1 MASVSQPTK
10 SEITMVLTKLKS
22 LPYNKQCF
30 DCGGTNPTWASVTY
44 GIFLCIDCSAA
55 HRALGVHLSFIRS
68 TQLDTNWTWVQLRA
82 MQVGGNENARSF
94 FVQHNCRTNDA
105 KEKYQSRAAELYRE
119 KLEKLAV
126 NAMKIHGTK
135 LMIDAPDDK
144 PESTGV
150 KESDFFK
157 EHTKVDSDLLGTNL
171 GTVRTNY
178 IADVASGEPKVGPIV
193 DLLSGT
199 AGDASKSSAP
209 VRSANRKPRSGKS
222 GARKSGG
229 LGAAKLKADFSAIES
244 AAENADL
251 QRERQAMTA
260 KQSEKEE
267 IEKKAERIAS
277 LRLAYKD
284 VAEERER
291 KEQAL
296 KSVDPKRAE
305 QVERLGMGAGT
316 RGISHSAF
324 SNVQKIEQEG
334 STSSSITRPSA
345 LVSSRLDP
353 FFDSSSIAG
362 TNGRI
367 SGGTRRLDLDYPF
380 SSGDSSFEKR
390 GGWIDEAPQGDGWA
404 RDADLFDSVGT
415 RGNSTV
421 TGTSNK
427 SSESAVTS
435 DWGRSSPRDSQK
447 QKPVPVDSIS
457 SAQSEDLRKKFANV
471 SSISSDAF
479 FGREE
484 VLFILSNH

>member
-1 MASVSQPTK
+1 LKTVVNTNVAWLDALTYLVVSAILFR
-10 SEITMVLTKLKS
+10 IT
-22 LPYNKQCF
+22 Q
-30 DCGGTNPTWASVTY
+30 
-44 GIFLCIDCSAA
+44 
-55 HRALGVHLSFIRS
+55 
-68 TQLDTNWTWVQLRA
+68 
-82 MQVGGNENARSF
+82 
-94 FVQHNCRTNDA
+94 
-105 KEKYQSRAAELYRE
+105 
-119 KLEKLAV
+119 
-126 NAMKIHGTK
+126 
-135 LMIDAPDDK
+135 
-144 PESTGV
+144 
-150 KESDFFK
+150 
-157 EHTKVDSDLLGTNL
+157 
-171 GTVRTNY
+171 
-178 IADVASGEPKVGPIV
+178 
-193 DLLSGT
+193 
-199 AGDASKSSAP
+199 
-209 VRSANRKPRSGKS
+209 S

-229 LGAAKLKADFSAIES
+229 LGAAKVKADFSAIES

-316 RGISHSAF
+316 R
-324 SNVQKIEQEG
+324 
-334 STSSSITRPSA
+334 
-345 LVSSRLDP
+345 LDP
-353 FFDSSSIAG
+353 FFDSSSSAG

-380 SSGDSSFEKR
+380 SSGDSSFERR

-404 RDADLFDSVGT
+404 RDTDLFDSVGT

-427 SSESAVTS
+427 PAESAVTS